1 MTYTVRILQSYAEFQ
16 ALRSD
21 WDRLLNSALDANTF
35 MSHAWL
41 EAWWSAYRPRASLR
55 ILLAERDGSL
65 CGIAPMMLLRDA
77 GIGRIFRRLRFI
89 GDGTSETD
97 HMNFLVGADD
107 RFQVLAALLD
117 AIDSLPWDIAHFSQV
132 PKTSAHTEQLLG
144 FANSRG
150 WLLSSSEIPC
160 PCRALPSSRDDLMRS
175 LPGRLRTAIRS
186 ARRSLEEKYAVEF
199 GMCTE
204 GDDLPVLLQ
213 ALYRNHTSRW
223 RGKGKEGVFVDERKR
238 LFYSQLSSRLLAAG
252 LLRFYYLKVDGAV
265 IAQQYCFQHGDT
277 VYLLQEGFDYDYAN
291 LNVGNVLRTM
301 VFEDLISRGV
311 RHYDFLAGTSRHK
324 RSWSDSEPVDLNVRA
339 CRPSVAGRAA
349 HYLPRWLA
357 RAKHIVRSRELGT
370 ATS

>member
-1 MTYTVRILQSYAEFQ
+1 MTYTVRILQSDAEFQ

-21 WDRLLNSALDANTF
+21 WDRLLDSAIDANTF

-55 ILLAERDGSL
+55 ILLAEREGLL
-65 CGIAPMMLLRDA
+65 CGIAPMMLSRDA

-107 RFQVLAALLD
+107 RSRVLAVLLE
-117 AIDSLPWDIAHFSQV
+117 AIESLPWDIAHFSQI
-132 PKTSAHTEQLLG
+132 PKKSEHTEQLLG
-144 FANSRG
+144 FARSRR
-150 WLLSSSEIPC
+150 WFLSSSEVPC
-160 PCRALPSSRDDLMRS
+160 PRRALPTSHDELMRS

-186 ARRSLEEKYAVEF
+186 ARRSLEERHAFEF
-199 GMCTE
+199 GMCTDR
-204 GDDLPVLLQ
+204 DDLPVLLQ
-213 ALYRNHTSRW
+213 ALYRNHASRW
-223 RGKGKEGVFVDERKR
+223 RGKGKEGVFVGERKR
-238 LFYSQLSSRLLAAG
+238 MFYSHLSSRLLAAG

-265 IAQQYCFQHGDT
+265 IAQQYCFQHDDT
-277 VYLLQEGFDYDYAN
+277 VYLLQEGFDYDYAD
-291 LNVGNVLRTM
+291 LNVGNVLRAM

-324 RSWSDSEPVDLNVRA
+324 RSWSDSEPVDLNVQV
-339 CRPSVAGRAA
+339 CRPSVLGRAA

-357 RAKHIVRSRELGT
+357 KAKRIVRSPEIGT
-370 ATS
+370 AA